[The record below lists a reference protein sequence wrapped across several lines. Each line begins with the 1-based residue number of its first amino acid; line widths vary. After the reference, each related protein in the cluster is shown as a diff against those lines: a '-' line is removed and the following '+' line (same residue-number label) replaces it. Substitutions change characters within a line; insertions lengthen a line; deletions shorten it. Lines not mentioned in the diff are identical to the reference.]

1 MLLVY
6 YNLSKMQ
13 KRNEVLGLIFSDKL
27 YLKSVA
33 EMILNGKKTQTR
45 RLVKEREHAASEN
58 GFIDTVYSDN
68 RIGYGKVKWQVG
80 RDYAVQLGR
89 GKPELRYCPKC
100 KNYTEMLPP
109 AEDLKSYEIKGIL
122 ASQAFARNAC
132 WTFRKK
138 MQRRK
143 DSKTSKTLLKHFTE

>member
-122 ASQAFARNAC
+122 AIQKQAR
-132 WTFRKK
+132 
-138 MQRRK
+138 
-143 DSKTSKTLLKHFTE
+143 LY